1 MKRRISIYVDERD
14 YELLVYRANNECRS
28 LNSFISY
35 ILKCSNNE
43 FSVSNDFKL
52 GEKID
57 ISHN

>member
-14 YELLVYRANNECRS
+14 YELLLYRANNECRS

-35 ILKCSNNE
+35 ILKCSNDE

-52 GEKID
+52 GEK
-57 ISHN
+57 N